1 MHITLTYKG
10 QIQGNSRK
18 QSDVWRLRKSFHDQL
33 SKLRQTEQFDY
44 VEKYSDPGSATPNG
58 YIGIDVSGSRFIP
71 FVTSKMRTRCSLYV
85 RILRGI
91 RQYNPVLGN
100 VDLDNRIKTL
110 IDALRSP
117 QQAGELRDLDTAVRF
132 VLLEDDSLIDG
143 ITVKSDHYLA
153 EDDES
158 VVLAVVTANIHLS
171 HATLGN
177 MHLGYPTESY

>member
-10 QIQGNSRK
+10 QIQGNARK
-18 QSDVWRLRKSFHDQL
+18 QSDVWRLRRSFHDQL
-33 SKLRQTEQFDY
+33 LKLRSTEQFEY
-44 VEKYSDPGSATPNG
+44 VQKCSDPQSPDG
-58 YIGIDVSGSRFIP
+58 YIGIDIGDSRYIP

-85 RILRGI
+85 RVLRGI

-117 QQAGELRDLDTAVRF
+117 QQIGELKDSDKTVSL
-132 VLLEDDSLIDG
+132 VLLQDDSLIDG

-158 VVLAVVTANIHLS
+158 VVFAIVTANIHLS
-171 HATLGN
+171 HATWDNL
-177 MHLGYPTESY
+177 HLGYPTAPY